1 MGGSSCGLIQENGL
15 RNSMKYLNQDI
26 RFLGR
31 DVNPGLYEYEGD
43 ANHSTAAFDIVT
55 VRLVV
60 VAK

>member
-1 MGGSSCGLIQENGL
+1 
-15 RNSMKYLNQDI
+15 MKYLNQDI